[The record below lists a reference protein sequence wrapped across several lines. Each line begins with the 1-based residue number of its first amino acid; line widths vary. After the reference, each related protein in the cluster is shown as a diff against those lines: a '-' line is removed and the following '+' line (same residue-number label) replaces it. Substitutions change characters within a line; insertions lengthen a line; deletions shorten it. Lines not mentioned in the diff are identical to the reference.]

1 MQGFPGYISQ
11 MNSAKIPTPLNEP
24 VLSYAP
30 GTRERTELKQA
41 LQDLSSRQIEIP
53 IVIGGKEIRTG
64 RTVDTVMPHDHGHI
78 LARVHQAGTE
88 EVQAAVAAAPDA
100 VHDWSRRSLTERA
113 AVFLKAAD
121 LLATRW
127 RAMVNAATMLG
138 QSKTA
143 FQAEID
149 AACELIDFWR
159 FNAHYAERIHGEQP
173 VSSPRTWNRTD

>member
-1 MQGFPGYISQ
+1 MEGFPGYISQ

-64 RTVDTVMPHDHGHI
+64 RTVDTIMPHDHGHI

-88 EVQAAVAAAPDA
+88 EAQAAVAAARDA
-100 VHDWSRRSLTERA
+100 WHDRARRSPTARA
-113 AVFLKAAD
+113 AAFLKAAD
-121 LLATRW
+121 PPAPRW
-127 RAMVNAATMLG
+127 RADVN
-138 QSKTA
+138 
-143 FQAEID
+143 
-149 AACELIDFWR
+149 
-159 FNAHYAERIHGEQP
+159 
-173 VSSPRTWNRTD
+173 